1 MIYGTN
7 SIIIEKIVAGTK
19 GQDYKSLIAST
30 VNDLDGIS
38 SSNKMKAFISLN
50 KFKDAGLF
58 QPAENDLNFF
68 KYDAIYHIEF
78 NFKKAESGS
87 FIFQYDYEKDKLQIY
102 GRSPYGN
109 DFNFGSLTL
118 DEFITK
124 TKSRFTH
131 YDFTPENGWGFMHY
145 LAFLSSPKYA
155 WNETMIKSIDGL
167 VSKGYMLNSILPLI
181 EIGVASEDLESS
193 LGMPLSWVQKAH
205 NYNPP
210 NIMVMVD
217 EAWVITKNQKPAA
230 PRKYG
235 FSLTASQNH
244 QAKGGN

>member
-1 MIYGTN
+1 MIHETN
-7 SIIIEKIVAGTK
+7 SMISEKIVAGTI
-19 GQDYKSLIAST
+19 GQDYESLIAST
-30 VNDLDGIS
+30 INDLDGIS

-58 QPAENDLNFF
+58 QPAENDLNLF

-109 DFNFGSLTL
+109 DFNFGSLAL

-145 LAFLSSPKYA
+145 LAFLSSSKHA

-193 LGMPLSWVQKAH
+193 LSMPLSWVEKLY
-205 NYNPP
+205 NYTPIP
-210 NIMVMVD
+210 FFVRVD
-217 EAWVITKNQKPAA
+217 ESWAITQKQKPTS
-230 PRKYG
+230 PRKTG
-235 FSLTASQNH
+235 ISLIFSKTSNLEEG
-244 QAKGGN
+244 K